1 MPERLTRRRLLKT
14 SAAAAAVAVAR
25 TTGAGEAPAK
35 SDAIHLAVIGT
46 GLHGRQ
52 LINYIVKIPGVRFK
66 AVCDIWSYSRRY
78 SSRLLKARGQPVNV
92 YEDYGE
98 MLAGEK
104 DLDAAI
110 IATPDA
116 FHADQTVSCLKA
128 GLHVFCEKEMH
139 HTLDGARRMVRAARE
154 TGKLLQIGRQHRSN
168 PRYHAALDFLDHK
181 KAVGRMLHVYGQWHG
196 HKRVPFKWPAKY
208 KIEDAVLKK
217 HGFASMQE
225 FRDWRWSRKFSAG
238 PIANLGSHQ
247 IDVFNWFLHA
257 LPKAV
262 TASGGR
268 DYYDFYDWYD
278 NVSCV
283 FEWDCPRDGKTRT
296 VRGDYHIL
304 TSTDDGGF
312 YERFT
317 GDEGS
322 LTISENESLGGI
334 RRERNVPMAE
344 WEREIGG
351 QATGRAYPPIRYP
364 GDGDHVKPVHQYH
377 LENFFGAVR
386 GKAKLTC
393 PAEVALAATVS
404 ALKVNEAVAT
414 GRRLQFKPEEFNA
427 WKPKVREKPDT
438 K

>member
-35 SDAIHLAVIGT
+35 GDAIHLAVIGT

-116 FHADQTVSCLKA
+116 FHADQTVACLKA

-181 KAVGRMLHVYGQWHG
+181 KAVGRILHVYGQWHG

-208 KIEDAVLKK
+208 QIEDAVLNK

-225 FRDWRWSRKFSAG
+225 FRDWRWSKRFSAG

-283 FEWDCPRDGKTRT
+283 FEWDYPRDGKTRT
-296 VRGDYHIL
+296 VRGDYHVL

-322 LTISENESLGGI
+322 LAISENESLGGI

-351 QATGRAYPPIRYP
+351 QTTGRAYPPIRYP
-364 GDGDHVKPVHQYH
+364 GDGGHVKPVHQYH
-377 LENFFGAVR
+377 LENFFDAVR

-414 GRRLQFKPEEFNA
+414 GRRLEFKPEEFNA